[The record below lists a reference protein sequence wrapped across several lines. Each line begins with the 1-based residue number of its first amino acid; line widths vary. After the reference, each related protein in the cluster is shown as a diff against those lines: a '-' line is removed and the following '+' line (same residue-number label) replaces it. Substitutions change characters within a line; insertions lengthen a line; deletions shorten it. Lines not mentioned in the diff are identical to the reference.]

1 MTAPRPFPPKPI
13 FVRVAHAQEMFGVH
27 RATIY
32 RWAEAGK
39 VTIHKVGSVSLLN
52 VAEMEAMITGGKSA

>member
-1 MTAPRPFPPKPI
+1 MTAPKPL
-13 FVRVAHAQEMFGVH
+13 FVRVSDAKEMFGVH

-39 VTIHKVGSVSLLN
+39 LTIHKVGSVSLLS